1 MCKRKMLLEGNKS
14 SGSELFMG
22 GGVTED
28 FNFNFNYFCTIFST
42 VKITYIIKKLMVNVN
57 KIIKIQISQDG
68 CNTLKN

>member
-1 MCKRKMLLEGNKS
+1 MYKRKMLLEGNKS

-28 FNFNFNYFCTIFST
+28 FNFNFDYFCTIFST